1 MSNNELENVQN
12 KFLNQEEVNNQL
24 QNICIQLKKIQNIG
38 MNYLE
43 YISAIIYVLYEY
55 MLEFEQT
62 LTKNNNMEYIL
73 NFIEDKLEQIRRK
86 DSKKLFINI
95 RFKDCINKQNYD
107 SFKQILLNLFNL
119 ILNLE
124 KEYNNSKSILA
135 ESFEFIILKAV
146 QSGYTSLNSNEYYT
160 PKGVVKTM
168 VKLADIKDKSAIY
181 NPASGSGNFFV
192 ESAKTAQIF
201 AFGEEPNISNFN
213 ICNTNLWLHDI
224 RDKRINNEYGEYVE
238 NSRMFDIAIANP
250 PFSFGNIEIDTI
262 STTASSYTQFLVA
275 MLNSVNEK
283 GKIEIILPHGFLF
296 KKSKAEY
303 HLRKYLVENGY
314 LDAII
319 GLPDKLF
326 YKTKIPVII
335 LSMNK
340 ESRNKEILFIDASK
354 EYISNRKTNI
364 LAIDNQNRIVN
375 TYKNRNEINGFSRL
389 VGIEEIIDNDFDL
402 SIKKYINTANKIENI
417 DVLEIENKIDILDS
431 ERKEIQE
438 QIENII
444 HKNKPYTF

>member
-1 MSNNELENVQN
+1 MLYIFLLLKLRKERGLIFYMSNNELENVQN

-160 PKGVVKTM
+160 PKGVV
-168 VKLADIKDKSAIY
+168 
-181 NPASGSGNFFV
+181 
-192 ESAKTAQIF
+192 
-201 AFGEEPNISNFN
+201 
-213 ICNTNLWLHDI
+213 
-224 RDKRINNEYGEYVE
+224 
-238 NSRMFDIAIANP
+238 
-250 PFSFGNIEIDTI
+250 I
-262 STTASSYTQFLVA
+262 STVPVFPVSS
-275 MLNSVNEK
+275 
-283 GKIEIILPHGFLF
+283 LP
-296 KKSKAEY
+296 
-303 HLRKYLVENGY
+303 V
-314 LDAII
+314 
-319 GLPDKLF
+319 
-326 YKTKIPVII
+326 
-335 LSMNK
+335 
-340 ESRNKEILFIDASK
+340 
-354 EYISNRKTNI
+354 
-364 LAIDNQNRIVN
+364 
-375 TYKNRNEINGFSRL
+375 YKNLENTCATARL
-389 VGIEEIIDNDFDL
+389 
-402 SIKKYINTANKIENI
+402 
-417 DVLEIENKIDILDS
+417 
-431 ERKEIQE
+431 
-438 QIENII
+438 
-444 HKNKPYTF
+444 